1 MPPMPR
7 APALRTC
14 LTDLSLT
21 LSLIVG
27 VGATA
32 AAGVACSA
40 VSKVDYASCEASTD
54 CRGAFGLAWVCGA
67 AGLCE
72 EVPLDPRC
80 VTYPTKLFTDPEYA
94 DAIVLGSLFD
104 HNKSDGDLKLVNSA
118 SLAIEEANASQL
130 EGRKFGIV
138 HCDYHSDP
146 AIDDLTAEDAALAGA
161 RYLVDQLGAA
171 AIIGPG
177 TSDLAQVVLAEL
189 QKPDHAQPTLIV
201 SPSATSPS
209 LTDADPRDGSD
220 PGLFWRTAPPDSLLS
235 KVLAD
240 KMTAA
245 EVASAIVI
253 YDGGAYGSGI
263 ALALDKNFDPDPE
276 LIAYEDPKKIVS
288 IVDQVSKRTPG
299 DDVAVVFIA
308 SDVQEVIDF
317 LNAASAYPEFYAN
330 VQLFLGDAAYN
341 DAVLMK
347 TQGASALYPKIRGVF
362 PGGPSGSV
370 YKFFVA
376 SYKALWDGEDPEDAS
391 YSSYTYDATWLALY
405 GAAWAQYKR
414 DGELDNG
421 LNYAFGLQQ
430 VSDPGGLKIE
440 INGGNWNTVKREFK
454 AGRAINVV
462 GASGELDYDPAT
474 EETTAPVIFWKIKDT
489 NDGFEDAE

>member
-1 MPPMPR
+1 MSR

-14 LTDLSLT
+14 LTALSL
-21 LSLIVG
+21 L
-27 VGATA
+27 VGASA
-32 AAGVACSA
+32 VVALGGACSA
-40 VSKVDYASCEASTD
+40 VSKVDYTNCAASSE
-54 CRGAFGLAWVCGA
+54 CRGAFGLGWVCGD

-72 EVPLDPRC
+72 EVKLESRC
-80 VTYPTKLFTDPEYA
+80 TAFPTTLFTDPDYA
-94 DAIVLGSLFD
+94 DAIVFGSLFD

-118 SLAIEEANASQL
+118 SLAVDEANASQL

-146 AIDDLTAEDAALAGA
+146 EIDDKTAEEAAVFGA
-161 RYLVDQLGAA
+161 QHLVDQLGAV

-177 TSDLAQVVLAEL
+177 TSDLAQVVYAEL
-189 QKPDHAQPTLIV
+189 QKADHAQSTLIV

-209 LTDADPRDGSD
+209 LTDIDQREGSD

-235 KVLAD
+235 KVLAE
-240 KMTAA
+240 KMKAA
-245 EVASAIVI
+245 AVASAIVI

-263 ALALDKNFDPDPE
+263 ALALDKNFSPAPD
-276 LIAYEDPKKIVS
+276 LIAYDDPKKIVG
-288 IVDQVSKRTPG
+288 IVDDVSKRTPG

-341 DAVLMK
+341 DAVLTK

-376 SYKALWDGEDPEDAS
+376 SYKAAFDGEDPQDAS
-391 YSSYTYDATWLALY
+391 YSSYTYDATWLAIY
-405 GAAWAQYKR
+405 GTAWAQYQR
-414 DGELDNG
+414 DAELTGQD
-421 LNYAFGLQQ
+421 LAFGLQQ
-430 VSDPGGLKIE
+430 VSDPSGAVIE
-440 INGGNWNTVKREFK
+440 VNGGTWNTVKREFK
-454 AGRAINVV
+454 AGKGINII
-462 GASGELDYDPAT
+462 GASGELDYDPVT
-474 EETTAPVIFWKIKDT
+474 EETSAPVIFWKINAT
-489 NDGFEDAE
+489 NDGFEDVE